1 MFFPAALFHNY
12 NRGAHQPG
20 KPRAG
25 KINLPARY
33 PVHVINEHIRNK
45 TDSHPDKRE
54 DDQGSRIEDRAIARE
69 SIFDPRSSI
78 LDPLRSRRFFV
89 VDFDCFRASLT
100 AIRTTPKKHRDRGRK
115 SPEPEHRS
123 VTLGPG
129 HPERGRQ
136 NKTLVLKPERA
147 RTGRKNHYQVDSADR
162 NMWQQI
168 KSLS

>member
-1 MFFPAALFHNY
+1 M
-12 NRGAHQPG
+12 RI
-20 KPRAG
+20 KDR
-25 KINLPARY
+25 
-33 PVHVINEHIRNK
+33 
-45 TDSHPDKRE
+45 
-54 DDQGSRIEDRAIARE
+54 GSRIEDRGSKIER
-69 SIFDPRSSI
+69 SLVMRSST
-78 LDPLRSRRFFV
+78 LDPLRSLRFFV
-89 VDFDCFRASLT
+89 DDFDCFRASLI

-147 RTGRKNHYQVDSADR
+147 RTGRKNHCHVDNADR